1 MITMYETVTKK
12 PRVSMLVTI
21 LLFKM
26 PGDANAKTQT
36 DPRKFTV
43 KLKSPTHIQQKQFHH
58 CAYG

>member
-1 MITMYETVTKK
+1 MITIYEAVTKK

-21 LLFKM
+21 LIFKM

-36 DPRKFTV
+36 YARKFTE
-43 KLKSPTHIQQKQFHH
+43 KLKSPTHIQQRQSHH